1 MLVPYHA
8 TSSSTDNASSDSES
22 ESKKSGSSASSS
34 TSMTSLGSTQPRPD
48 VIRNL
53 CLNQLH
59 ALEADDHANE
69 SSDLASQNGRSKERT

>member
-1 MLVPYHA
+1 
-8 TSSSTDNASSDSES
+8 
-22 ESKKSGSSASSS
+22 
-34 TSMTSLGSTQPRPD
+34 MTSLGSTQPRPD